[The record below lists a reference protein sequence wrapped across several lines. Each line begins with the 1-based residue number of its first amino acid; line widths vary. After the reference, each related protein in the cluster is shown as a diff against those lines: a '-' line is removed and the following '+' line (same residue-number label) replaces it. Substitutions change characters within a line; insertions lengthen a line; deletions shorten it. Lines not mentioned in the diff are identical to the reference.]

1 MAPKRAKNPG
11 KTSKYY
17 QSAKGR
23 KSYNKQKKKQ
33 KKINSTPTKKKYR
46 KELSRK
52 RRELGIMG
60 KGGKDVSHIK
70 RGKNR
75 TKLEIPK
82 KNRARGGAKRKE
94 CLHIMVMII

>member
-1 MAPKRAKNPG
+1 MAPKRSKNPG

-33 KKINSTPTKKKYR
+33 KKINSTAAKSAYR
-46 KELSRK
+46 RTLSRK

-60 KGGKDVSHIK
+60 KGGKDVSHK
-70 RGKNR
+70 GNR
-75 TKLEIPK
+75 LSLEIPK
-82 KNRARGGAKRKE
+82 KNRAPGGAKRK
-94 CLHIMVMII
+94 